1 MKKDFI
7 KKSLSALLMA
17 SMLALP
23 VSTSADIVATEE
35 NYSKEDIIE
44 TNEDKVLQQSLEN
57 NLNKT
62 GNKYP
67 IVFVHGLMGWGDNEL
82 LGWHYWGG
90 FNSLRDILTK
100 SGYEVYMPSI
110 SPVSSNWDRACEL
123 YAYLKGGTVD
133 YGEAHSKKQGHARYG
148 ATYPGVLPKLG
159 TYGEDGEILK
169 IHLFGHSM
177 GGQTS
182 RVLAELLENG
192 AQEEVAATGQDTS
205 PLFTGGKHWIDSITT
220 LCTPHDGSSEA
231 AAQNKFEP
239 NVHRFVAAI
248 AAAAGF
254 KDINKFFSYSLKLD
268 QWGLKQEKD
277 ESFSDYLKRVFNSNI
292 WKETKDLSIWDLV
305 PEGAEDINKWATNKD
320 DIYYFSIACSDTH
333 KSLIKGYQVPNINM
347 HPLMLGSAFTIGHY
361 TQSGENKVLIDKS
374 WWENDGLVSVVSA
387 IGPHVG
393 SKDKVVDYDG
403 TPEKGEWNYLGKIS
417 NIDHLQ
423 VIFQNEPLYT
433 KVLQNRYKNW
443 CKMLWNLDSF

>member
-7 KKSLSALLMA
+7 KKSISALLMA
-17 SMLALP
+17 GMLILP
-23 VSTSADIVATEE
+23 ISASAATKATEG

-44 TNEDKVLQQSLEN
+44 TNEDKVLQQSIEK
-57 NLNKT
+57 NLNKS

-67 IVFVHGLMGWGDNEL
+67 IIFVHGLMGWGDNEF

-90 FNSLRDILTK
+90 FNSLRNILTN
-100 SGYEVYMPSI
+100 SGYEVYMPTI

-123 YAYLKGGTVD
+123 YAYIKGGTVD
-133 YGEAHSKKQGHARYG
+133 YGEAHSKKEGHARFG
-148 ATYPGVLPKLG
+148 ATYPGVLPQFG
-159 TYGEDGEILK
+159 TYGEDGKVKK

-192 AQEEVAATGQDTS
+192 APEEVAATGEGTS
-205 PLFTGGKHWIDSITT
+205 PLFKGGKHWIESITS

-231 AAQNKFEP
+231 AVQNKFEP
-239 NVHRFVAAI
+239 YVHRFVASI
-248 AAAAGF
+248 AAVAGF
-254 KDINKFFSYSLKLD
+254 KDINAISRYSLKLD
-268 QWGLKQEKD
+268 QWGLKQEKG
-277 ESFSDYLKRVFNSNI
+277 ESFNDYINRVLKSNI

-305 PEGAEDINKWATNKD
+305 PEGAQQINKWATNKD

-347 HPLMLGSAFTIGHY
+347 NPLMLGSAFTIGHY
-361 TQSGENKVLIDKS
+361 TQSGADKVLIDKS

-393 SKDKVVDYDG
+393 SSDKIVNYDG

-423 VIFQNEPLYT
+423 VIFQNEPIYIKSLH
-433 KVLQNRYKNW
+433 NRYKNW
-443 CKMLWNLDSF
+443 CKMLSGLEK